1 MLYHP
6 RYTLFQRRFSA
17 IALSITAL
25 LLLLSFSSPGISL
38 HAAPVPDAGSLLRD
52 QQNSMQQPK
61 EFPRR
66 EQEKAKP
73 ATSEGDFGIEVKG
86 FTFSGYEGIAT
97 EAELKN
103 LVEGFRGKTLSFDEL
118 NALADKVSAYLKE
131 KGWSQARAFLT
142 EQEITSGIINITITQ
157 LKSNGTLS
165 IKRDKS
171 VRIGDRHL
179 RRFLQSAIK
188 ANQPINEH
196 KLERSL
202 LLLNDIPGLSTKA
215 NLVPGVSTGT
225 SALEVAVTEGS
236 LLSGSAW
243 ADNQGTRYT
252 GALRGNAMLSI
263 NDPFHYG
270 DQVNLLLTQA
280 SGLTQGRIS
289 YAFPVASNGLRINLA
304 WSGMSYQLG
313 SELASLEYAG
323 RSNSVDAGFS
333 YPLIRSRNANLT
345 TSLSYGFR
353 SLIDSKSDI
362 DIHDKQINSAT
373 FMVTGDRYDQL
384 LSGGYTSYNVGVTT
398 GTLHESVADISL
410 TGADGSYTRFNA
422 GLTRLQRLT
431 GRLNINISG
440 TAQMAL
446 KNLDSSEKLTL
457 GGPNGV
463 RAYPVSEASG
473 DQGQL
478 LNADL
483 RYTLPLAAKLGTF
496 QLLGFY
502 DTGHI
507 TLNKNRYPGDVNN
520 ATGRN
525 DYWLQGA
532 GLCLSYSY
540 LARFSLRAS
549 WAHVIG
555 DNPGQTTAGNNSDGQ
570 NSNNRYWLQGSLTF

>member
-1 MLYHP
+1 
-6 RYTLFQRRFSA
+6 
-17 IALSITAL
+17 
-25 LLLLSFSSPGISL
+25 
-38 HAAPVPDAGSLLRD
+38 
-52 QQNSMQQPK
+52 MQQPK

-103 LVEGFRGKTLSFDEL
+103 LVAGFRGKTLSFDEL